1 MRFVNVFR
9 CVEGH
14 VLEAF
19 LRQFAGFAVLIAS
32 RIDRI
37 QRGYFLG
44 FRVVYMFVAGCFVAE
59 VCV

>member
-19 LRQFAGFAVLIAS
+19 LWQFAGFAVLPAL
-32 RIDRI
+32 RI
-37 QRGYFLG
+37 GGVLEEALG
-44 FRVVYMFVAGCFVAE
+44 
-59 VCV
+59 